1 MCTYE
6 HNVGFIMAESTT
18 ITVRLKP
25 QVKEQLAR
33 LSQRTNRTR
42 SYLAAE
48 AIEAYI
54 ARESEIIEGI
64 SRGLEDLQADR
75 LVPHDEAMAELD
87 ASIEETSREGK

>member
-1 MCTYE
+1 
-6 HNVGFIMAESTT
+6 MADSTT

-33 LSQRTNRTR
+33 LSERTNRTR

-48 AIEAYI
+48 AIEAYV
-54 ARESEIIEGI
+54 ARESGILEGI
-64 SRGLEDLQADR
+64 GRGLDDLKANR

-87 ASIEETSREGK
+87 AAIDSADGEQK

>member
-1 MCTYE
+1 M
-6 HNVGFIMAESTT
+6 VDSTT

-33 LSQRTNRTR
+33 LSQHTNRTR

-48 AIEAYI
+48 AIEAYV
-54 ARESEIIEGI
+54 ARESAIIEGI
-64 SRGLEDLQADR
+64 GRGLEDLQADR

-87 ASIEETSREGK
+87 ATIEHVAQAEK